1 MTRKDYIAIA
11 DAFREAR
18 YHWLYVMDQKPLEP
32 ADAFKA
38 GYEAAR
44 AEIARVLASDNPRFD
59 RQRFYD
65 ACEGS
70 KA

>member
-11 DAFREAR
+11 DALAQTRPDSTMLDPIVVKESVEIWDQ
-18 YHWLYVMDQKPLEP
+18 WLRDRRRV
-32 ADAFKA
+32 AD
-38 GYEAAR
+38 
-44 AEIARVLASDNPRFD
+44 VLASDNPRFD